1 MPLPERSADLV
12 LVVGER
18 LAATRRALELTQE
31 QLAEQVGVSRGAL
44 GNWEQGTRLPDP
56 ATMLRLRQRYGVTL
70 DWIYG
75 GDPSGLP
82 QRLASKILGR
92 TSIP

>member
-12 LVVGER
+12 LDVGER

-56 ATMLRLRQRYGVTL
+56 AAMLRLKQRHGVTL

-82 QRLASKILGR
+82 QRLTSRILGR
-92 TSIP
+92 TSTQ